1 MEKFIEN
8 TNSKR
13 HQKQQKWQLPEGF
26 TESMQQ
32 RSEDMKE
39 RNALQE
45 SKYDYHEALDRIQSN
60 ARNKL
65 QEIKAE
71 HENHMEA
78 SKIRQDSKTDH

>member
-1 MEKFIEN
+1 MEQFIESA
-8 TNSKR
+8 NSKR

-32 RSEDMKE
+32 RSEAMKE
-39 RNALQE
+39 RNAVQE

-71 HENHMEA
+71 HEKYMEA
-78 SKIRQDSKTDH
+78 SKIRQEIKSEH